1 MKFFQYTHRSLT
13 PYSGYSLSTIY
24 FSQGKFRISKQ
35 DRQTQG
41 IRLQDAFP
49 IPQSGSHLKLYM
61 EELPISLPLFRPT
74 TFFYILVMSAPSIYW
89 REYILFS
96 IFFYSRLLCL
106 LYDLTPCTLILS
118 SNSVWH
124 VTAQID
130 PFSPIITWASILF
143 YNHQFLE
150 SQPLVVCFHNPLDFC
165 PFTLVGFRVI
175 APALH
180 PAHIGGLTV
189 SSRRGRMRSV
199 HNKIIFL

>member
-1 MKFFQYTHRSLT
+1 MVDLCLQFLFPKVSLEFPSKTDKHRVSVYKTPSQYLSLDRIWSCIWTNSQYTYRYLDPQLFSTFLSWVHP
-13 PYSGYSLSTIY
+13 PYIEEGY
-24 FSQGKFRISKQ
+24 
-35 DRQTQG
+35 
-41 IRLQDAFP
+41 P
-49 IPQSGSHLKLYM
+49 
-61 EELPISLPLFRPT
+61 
-74 TFFYILVMSAPSIYW
+74 
-89 REYILFS
+89 FS

-180 PAHIGGLTV
+180 PAHIGDLTL
-189 SSRRGRMRSV
+189 SSRLGRMHSV